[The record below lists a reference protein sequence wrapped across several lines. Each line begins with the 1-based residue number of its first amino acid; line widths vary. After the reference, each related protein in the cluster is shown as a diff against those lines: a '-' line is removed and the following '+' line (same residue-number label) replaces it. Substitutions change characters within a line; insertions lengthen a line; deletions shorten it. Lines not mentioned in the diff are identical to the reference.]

1 MLTAMVQNEKI
12 AAMREDYQKDTLE
25 ITDVAKNPL
34 EQFAAWFKNASDTTE
49 LEPNVMTLST
59 ISKTGFPS
67 ARIVLLKGVEDDKFV
82 FYTNYNSRKGEEMA
96 ENPNVAL
103 TFCWLSMQRQI
114 RIEGKVSKISAE
126 TSTAYF
132 QSRPK
137 GSQIG
142 AWTSPQSLVIEDRTI
157 LENRKL
163 ELEEQYKDADILPRP
178 EHWGGY
184 QVEPTMIEFW
194 QGRTSRLHDRIRFT
208 KVGETWKIERL
219 AP

>member
-1 MLTAMVQNEKI
+1 
-12 AAMREDYQKDTLE
+12 MREDYQKDSLE
-25 ITDVAKNPL
+25 ITDVAENPL
-34 EQFAAWFKNASDTTE
+34 EQFAIWFKNAADSNE

-59 ISKTGFPS
+59 VSKSGFPS
-67 ARIVLLKGVEDDKFV
+67 ARIVLLKGVENEQFV
-82 FYTNYNSRKGEEMA
+82 FYTNYNSQKGREMA

-114 RIEGKVSKISAE
+114 RIEGRVSKVSAE

-142 AWTSPQSLVIEDRTI
+142 AWASDQSSVIADRDI
-157 LENRKL
+157 LENRKS
-163 ELEEQYKDADILPRP
+163 ELEAQYKNADVLPRP

-184 QVEPTMIEFW
+184 QVQPTMIEFW

-208 KVGETWKIERL
+208 KIGAEWKIERL

>member
-1 MLTAMVQNEKI
+1 MAMLQNEKI
-12 AAMREDYQKDTLE
+12 AAMREDYKKDTLE
-25 ITDVAKNPL
+25 ITDIAKNPL
-34 EQFAAWFKNASDTTE
+34 EQFGIWFKDAANSNE

-59 ISKTGFPS
+59 ASKSGFPA
-67 ARIVLLKGVEDDKFV
+67 ARIVLLKGVENKQFV
-82 FYTNYNSRKGEEMA
+82 FYTNYNSQKGQEMV

-114 RIEGKVSKISAE
+114 RIKGTVSKVSAE

-142 AWTSPQSLVIEDRTI
+142 AWSSDQSLVIVDRTI
-157 LENRKL
+157 LENRKS
-163 ELEEQYKDADILPRP
+163 ELEEKYKDVDVLPRP

-184 QVEPTMIEFW
+184 QVQPTMIEFW

-208 KVGETWKIERL
+208 KVGAEWKIERL